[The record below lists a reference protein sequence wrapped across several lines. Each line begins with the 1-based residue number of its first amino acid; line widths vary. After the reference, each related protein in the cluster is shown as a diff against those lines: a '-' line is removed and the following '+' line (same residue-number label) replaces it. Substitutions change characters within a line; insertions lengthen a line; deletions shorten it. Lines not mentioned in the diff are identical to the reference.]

1 MADAMTT
8 ALIVSSVTDVIF
20 RIMANK
26 EGMTPEELKA
36 EVDAL
41 QVKAD
46 TLEDWLKGE

>member
-1 MADAMTT
+1 MADAMAT
-8 ALIVSSVTDVIF
+8 AMMVSAVTDVIF

-41 QVKAD
+41 QLKAD
-46 TLEDWLKGE
+46 DLEAWLKSE